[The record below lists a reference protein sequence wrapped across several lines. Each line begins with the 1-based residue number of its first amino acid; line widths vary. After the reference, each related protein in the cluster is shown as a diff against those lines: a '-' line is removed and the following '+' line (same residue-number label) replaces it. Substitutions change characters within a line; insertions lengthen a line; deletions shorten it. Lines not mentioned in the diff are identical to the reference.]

1 MCISFAMDTPISW
14 YAPGSRRWGRETHDD
29 DQPKE
34 REKVPGVREGSDLS
48 GSGDLT
54 YERTVFDR
62 YRIYT
67 SSRSFL
73 RCFLCRW
80 IFYGQRCLR
89 TGPWDAATFLF
100 SLDYRGKE
108 QNSHFRCFSCCRLIL
123 ARVRNCRS
131 NGTGSSS
138 VCESDEST
146 LRRIIIVNDS
156 NYQKSILNLI

>member
-1 MCISFAMDTPISW
+1 MGTPVSW
-14 YAPGSRRWGRETHDD
+14 HAPGSRRWGRETHDD

-34 REKVPGVREGSDLS
+34 REKAPGVREGSDLS

-80 IFYGQRCLR
+80 IFYG
-89 TGPWDAATFLF
+89 
-100 SLDYRGKE
+100 
-108 QNSHFRCFSCCRLIL
+108 
-123 ARVRNCRS
+123 
-131 NGTGSSS
+131 
-138 VCESDEST
+138 
-146 LRRIIIVNDS
+146 
-156 NYQKSILNLI
+156 